1 MLDRAVIEKVIM
13 VAAEL
18 QGHKLN
24 GQDRLL
30 IRTKTAMVLGAKQRH
45 RQRMKSPPYQ
55 WRKPENPRR

>member
-1 MLDRAVIEKVIM
+1 MLDRAVIEKAIM
-13 VAAEL
+13 VAAEP

-30 IRTKTAMVLGAKQRH
+30 IRTKTAMVLAAKQRH

>member
-1 MLDRAVIEKVIM
+1 M

-30 IRTKTAMVLGAKQRH
+30 IRTKTAMVLGARQRH
-45 RQRMKSPPYQ
+45 LQRMKSPPYQ